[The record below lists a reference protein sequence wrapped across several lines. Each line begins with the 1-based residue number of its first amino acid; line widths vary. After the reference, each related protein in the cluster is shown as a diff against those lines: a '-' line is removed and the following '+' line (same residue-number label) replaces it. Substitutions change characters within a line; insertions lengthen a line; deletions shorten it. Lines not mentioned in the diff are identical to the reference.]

1 MSQKKF
7 VNQILNQHRGEGLS
21 EEDVLL
27 DCTEYRIVFRD
38 VARANDERTM
48 IASVIPSGT
57 VCVNTLHTIR
67 PYTIEPDEDD
77 LSTKPLHGVYERVF
91 SDEELFAALGLL
103 NSIPFDFLMRTKS
116 DTHIVMYKFEESQIP
131 HLTTSDDW
139 FEYISNRAARLN
151 CYGGEFEE
159 MRECLGGV
167 QPATDKD
174 ERLKLQ
180 AEIDAAAFH
189 AYGLNRQ
196 DVGSFLRTSTGST
209 IREKMTQE
217 YFDMVFE
224 KYDEL
229 ERRTQTVGVVTVGTA
244 YDPTTPAHQPGLH
257 LTFSDQL
264 SLVLRRF
271 LYILFQERF

>member
-1 MSQKKF
+1 MKNS
-7 VNQILNQHRGEGLS
+7 LR
-21 EEDVLL
+21 
-27 DCTEYRIVFRD
+27 
-38 VARANDERTM
+38 
-48 IASVIPSGT
+48 
-57 VCVNTLHTIR
+57 
-67 PYTIEPDEDD
+67 
-77 LSTKPLHGVYERVF
+77 
-91 SDEELFAALGLL
+91 ALGLL

-131 HLTTSDDW
+131 HLTAGDDW

-196 DVGSFLRTSTGST
+196 DVEFVLEDFHRVNNP
-209 IREKMTQE
+209 RKMTQE

-229 ERRTQTVGVVTVGTA
+229 EEGRK
-244 YDPTTPAHQPGLH
+244 P
-257 LTFSDQL
+257 
-264 SLVLRRF
+264 
-271 LYILFQERF
+271 